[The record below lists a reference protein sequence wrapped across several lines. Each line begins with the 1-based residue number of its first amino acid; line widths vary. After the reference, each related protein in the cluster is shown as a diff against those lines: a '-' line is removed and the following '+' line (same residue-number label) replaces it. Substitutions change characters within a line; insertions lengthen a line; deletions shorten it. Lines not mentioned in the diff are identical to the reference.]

1 MKWKRG
7 QNLSVVA
14 VKEKS
19 RAKEGGA
26 CRVALSRCGVDAQP
40 ELWSSTVYCNTGRR
54 KNVTRIKQCESFF
67 NIFSGPMLSGTGANE
82 HDDHEEVRSGQ
93 RGQSGACITPDC
105 GLRSSS
111 TKSTPTLRSA

>member
-40 ELWSSTVYCNTGRR
+40 ELWSSTVYCHTGRR

-93 RGQSGACITPDC
+93 GDNLARA
-105 GLRSSS
+105 
-111 TKSTPTLRSA
+111 